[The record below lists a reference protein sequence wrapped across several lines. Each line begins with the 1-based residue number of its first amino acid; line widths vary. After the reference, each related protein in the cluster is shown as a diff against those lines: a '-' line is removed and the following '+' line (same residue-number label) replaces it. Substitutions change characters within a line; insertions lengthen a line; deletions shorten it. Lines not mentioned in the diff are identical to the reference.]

1 MNELLSVINMNMYNV
16 TTMAPDWNT
25 LNAVNTARHIL
36 TGRDIT
42 LTTEQK
48 CKLNRNLI
56 KG

>member
-16 TTMAPDWNT
+16 TTMAPDWAT

-42 LTTEQK
+42 LTTQQR

>member
-16 TTMAPDWNT
+16 TTMAPDWAT

-56 KG
+56 

>member
-16 TTMAPDWNT
+16 TTMAPDWAT

-36 TGRDIT
+36 TGSTIT

-56 KG
+56 TG